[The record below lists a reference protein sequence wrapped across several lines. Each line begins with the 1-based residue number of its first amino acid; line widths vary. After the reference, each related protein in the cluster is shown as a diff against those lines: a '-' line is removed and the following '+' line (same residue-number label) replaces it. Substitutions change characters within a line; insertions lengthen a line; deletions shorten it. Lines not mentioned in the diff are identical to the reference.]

1 MILISEKDE
10 KRGLKKE
17 LILEKN
23 PSGLALHIMGYSSIQ
38 QFY

>member
-17 LILEKN
+17 LISEKD
-23 PSGLALHIMGYSSIQ
+23 PSGLALHMGYSSIQ